1 MPERLHDLLERLT
14 EADSFARRPGNFA
27 DSPEDRMDAFSE
39 ILSGVKLNGAVF
51 FSAEFSAPWGFS
63 SPGSN
68 AMAAMLALGA
78 EHLVLF
84 HFVIEGGAIVELTDG
99 PSIELKPGDVV
110 IVPHGDPHHMSSSKA
125 AVRPFPNYGIAAKIQ
140 SRDLSPLRA
149 GGGGDTS
156 RFVCGYLTC
165 DPYLSRPILNGLPPA
180 FKINIRTDRSGHWLE
195 SCILHL
201 VEEAASGRVGS
212 EAMLAK
218 FSEALFV
225 DTLRR
230 YVAGLPEQQMG
241 WLAGTRDPVVG
252 KSLGLLHSRIAHP
265 WTIADLADEVGIS
278 RSALVERFTRYLA
291 EPPMT
296 YLTRWR
302 LQLASRS
309 LEKTSRGVAEIA
321 ADVGYESEAAFNRAF
336 KREFGQPPGRY
347 RSHHKAPPS
356 QRTPKSRRHG

>member
-1 MPERLHDLLERLT
+1 
-14 EADSFARRPGNFA
+14 
-27 DSPEDRMDAFSE
+27 MDAFSE
-39 ILSGVKLNGAVF
+39 ILSGVKLTGAVF

-63 SPGSN
+63 TPPTNVIAAGLAPG
-68 AMAAMLALGA
+68 AA
-78 EHLVLF
+78 HLVLY
-84 HFVIEGGAIVELTDG
+84 HFVIDGEALVQLVDG

-110 IVPHGDPHHMSSSKA
+110 IFPHGHLHHMTS
-125 AVRPFPNYGIAAKIQ
+125 VRGATAPFPNYGISAKIKA
-140 SRDLSPLRA
+140 RDLSPLHA

-156 RFVCGYLTC
+156 RFVCGYMTC
-165 DPYLSRPILNGLPPA
+165 DPYLSRPILDGLPPV
-180 FKINIRTDRSGHWLE
+180 FKVNIRTDRSGHWLE
-195 SCILHL
+195 NSILHL

-218 FSEALFV
+218 LSEALFV

-241 WLAGTRDPVVG
+241 WLAGARDPIVG
-252 KSLGLLHSRIAHP
+252 KSLGLLHGRVAHP
-265 WTIADLADEVGIS
+265 WTIADLADKVGIS
-278 RSALVERFTRYLA
+278 RSALVERFTRYLS

-302 LQLASRS
+302 LQLAARS

-336 KREFGQPPGRY
+336 KREFGRPPGQY
-347 RSHHKAPPS
+347 RSDHKSPATRKAS
-356 QRTPKSRRHG
+356 DQLTPKAHA